1 MWLYQPINKRSYYFL
16 LEAKMLWTFIFNK
29 RTKLMTH
36 TKEKDMYQ
44 SQKRAVRDQLL
55 TLAKEALAS
64 SRDRANKVPIW
75 HDAYD
80 D

>member
-16 LEAKMLWTFIFNK
+16 LKAKMLWTFIFNK
-29 RTKLMTH
+29 RTKLMTR

-64 SRDRANKVPIW
+64 SRDRTNKVPIW

>member
-16 LEAKMLWTFIFNK
+16 LKAKMLWTFIFNK
-29 RTKLMTH
+29 RTKLMTR

-64 SRDRANKVPIW
+64 SRDRTNKVPLW
-75 HDAYD
+75 HDEYD

>member
-1 MWLYQPINKRSYYFL
+1 
-16 LEAKMLWTFIFNK
+16 
-29 RTKLMTH
+29 MTH
-36 TKEKDMYQ
+36 AKEKDMYQ

-64 SRDRANKVPIW
+64 SRDRTNKVPIW
-75 HDAYD
+75 HNEYD

>member
-16 LEAKMLWTFIFNK
+16 LKAKMLWTFIFNK
-29 RTKLMTH
+29 RTKLMTR

-64 SRDRANKVPIW
+64 SRDRTNKVPIW
-75 HDAYD
+75 HDEYD

>member
-1 MWLYQPINKRSYYFL
+1 
-16 LEAKMLWTFIFNK
+16 MLWTFIFNK
-29 RTKLMTH
+29 RTKLMTR

-64 SRDRANKVPIW
+64 SRDRTNKVPIW
-75 HDAYD
+75 HNEYD

>member
-1 MWLYQPINKRSYYFL
+1 
-16 LEAKMLWTFIFNK
+16 
-29 RTKLMTH
+29 MTH